1 MDPMRE
7 HAARIFWGK
16 ARPGPGAI
24 HPTHPAWAHGLDVA
38 AAGRALLRARP
49 RAARAL
55 AAGLGLEVPAF
66 EALWL
71 HLLALHDIGKF
82 SHLFQAKVPAHRPA
96 HLPPPG
102 IPDPGHPAAGLRLVG
117 GLLMDRTAP
126 SGLMRGWS
134 AAPRNR
140 LLQPIFGHHGR
151 PVAMSESWQPEDWRP
166 LFPPASAAAAL
177 AYWRAVEALL
187 PAPEVPAP
195 RAAAAAQASWLLAG
209 LTALADWIGSNQAWF
224 PYAAPEADLTA
235 YWDEAGRRAEAALRE
250 AGLVPAPPG
259 PRLAFAE
266 LTGLSHPPT
275 AIQAWAGTVALPD
288 GPLLILIEDVTGG
301 GKTEAALTLAHRLL
315 AAGRADGLYL
325 ALPTTATANAMV
337 DRLLPLADRLYAA
350 GARPS
355 LALAHGRAG
364 LHPRFRAAAEGFSV
378 PEPGAAQGE
387 EAELGEEADLGEE
400 AESGAVASAWL
411 AGESRRALL
420 ADLGVGTIDQAVLA
434 VLPNR
439 YGTVRLA
446 GLAGKVLIVDEA
458 HAYDAYMG
466 AELARLVAFHAAGG
480 GTTLVLSATLPAAAK
495 AELVANWRRGAGA
508 AGAVLTK
515 ADYPLATLLA
525 PGQDPVEEPL
535 DAREDLRRTLAVT
548 RLPDR
553 DAALARIRAA
563 AAAGACI
570 AWIRNSVDDAVE
582 GAAALR
588 AAGLDPDL
596 FHARFAM
603 GDRLAVE
610 ARVLARFGKAS
621 RPAERRGRVLVATQV
636 AESSLDLDFDLVVT
650 DLAPIDSVLQRAG
663 RLWRHTGRER
673 PIPGPELVV
682 VSPDP
687 AGTVAAGWAAS
698 AFPRAS
704 YVYRD
709 HAILWRTARELAA
722 RPAFRVPQDVRP
734 AIEAVFAADESDIP
748 EALLR
753 IHFDAV
759 GRAGAER
766 AAARGALLDAAAG
779 YWPDQAWPDEGRV
792 PTRLAEESRT
802 VRLARVEDG
811 RLVPWHRDPDPRLAW
826 ALSEVT
832 VASRKLRGHLAPAPR
847 WNDAVAAARANWSR
861 FDDAVILLPLEPGPD
876 DARQGILVAED
887 GGSLVLTYGTRLGLM
902 L

>member
-16 ARPGPGAI
+16 ARPGPGAP
-24 HPTHPAWAHGLDVA
+24 HAFHPAWAHGLDVA

-55 AAGLGLEVPAF
+55 AAGLGLEAPAF

-82 SHLFQAKVPAHRPA
+82 SPLFQAKVPALYPA
-96 HLPPPG
+96 NLPPP
-102 IPDPGHPAAGLRLVG
+102 PRLADPGHPAAGLLLVG
-117 GLLMDRTAP
+117 GLLMDRAAP
-126 SGLMRGWS
+126 SGLMRGWT
-134 AAPRNR
+134 AGERNR

-151 PVAMSESWQPEDWRP
+151 PVPLRQGWQPEDWQP
-166 LFPPASAAAAL
+166 HFPPASASAAL
-177 AYWRAVEALL
+177 AVWEAVEALL
-187 PAPEVPAP
+187 PAPAVPAP
-195 RAAAAAQASWLLAG
+195 AVEAAAQASWLLAG

-224 PYAAPEADLTA
+224 PYASPQADLAA
-235 YWDEAGRRAEAALRE
+235 YWDEACRRAEAALRE

-259 PRLAFAE
+259 PRLAFAD
-266 LTGLSHPPT
+266 LTGLPYPPT
-275 AIQAWAGTVALPD
+275 AIQAWAETVALPD

-301 GKTEAALTLAHRLL
+301 GKTEAALMLAHRLL

-337 DRLLPLADRLYAA
+337 DRIAPLAGRLYAE

-364 LHPRFRAAAEGFSV
+364 LHPRFRAVAAGFPP
-378 PEPGAAQGE
+378 PEPGADRGE
-387 EAELGEEADLGEE
+387 EP
-400 AESGAVASAWL
+400 ESGAVATAWL

-420 ADLGVGTIDQAVLA
+420 ADLGIGTIDQAVLA

-458 HAYDAYMG
+458 HAYDAYVG
-466 AELARLVAFHAAGG
+466 AELAELVTFHAAGG
-480 GTTLVLSATLPAAAK
+480 GTTVILSATLPSAAK
-495 AELVANWRRGAGA
+495 ARLVTSWRRAAGA
-508 AGAVLTK
+508 AGAAL
-515 ADYPLATLLA
+515 AGAHYPLATLLA
-525 PGQDPVEEPL
+525 PGQDPVETDL
-535 DAREDLRRTLAVT
+535 AARADLCRILTVT
-548 RLPDR
+548 RVRDK

-563 AAAGACI
+563 AEAGACV

-582 GAAALR
+582 GAASLR

-610 ARVLARFGKAS
+610 ARVRARFGKAS
-621 RPAERRGRVLVATQV
+621 MPEERRGRVLVATQV

-650 DLAPIDSVLQRAG
+650 DLAPVDSVLQRAG
-663 RLWRHTGRER
+663 RLWRHTGRAR

-687 AGTVAAGWAAS
+687 AGAVAADWVSA
-698 AFPRAS
+698 AFPRAAH
-704 YVYRD
+704 VYRD

-722 RPAFRVPQDVRP
+722 RPAFRVPEDVRP
-734 AIEAVFAADESDIP
+734 AIEAVFSTDETDLP
-748 EALLR
+748 KALERNYYEAL
-753 IHFDAV
+753 
-759 GRAGAER
+759 GRAGAEK
-766 AAARGALLDAAAG
+766 AAAHGVLLDFTAG
-779 YWPDQAWPDEGRV
+779 YRPGLAWPDEGTV

-802 VRLARVEDG
+802 LRLARVEGD
-811 RLVPWHRDPDPRLAW
+811 RLVPWHPAPDLRLAW
-826 ALSEVT
+826 ALSEVA
-832 VASRKLRGHLAPAPR
+832 VAVRKLRGHHAPAPS
-847 WNDAVAAARANWSR
+847 WHEAAAAARAGWSR
-861 FDDAVILLPLEPGPD
+861 FDDAVILLPLEPVPD
-876 DARQGILVAED
+876 GTWQGTLVAED

>member
-16 ARPGPGAI
+16 ARPDPGSA
-24 HPTHPAWAHGLDVA
+24 HAVHPAWAHGLDVA

-55 AAGLGLEVPAF
+55 AAGLGLAVPAF

-82 SHLFQAKVPAHRPA
+82 SPLFQAKVPAHCPA
-96 HLPPPG
+96 HLPPPPG

-117 GLLMDRTAP
+117 GLLMDRSAP
-126 SGLMRGWS
+126 SGLMRGWN

-151 PVAMSESWQPEDWRP
+151 PAAMPQDWQPEDWRP

-177 AYWRAVEALL
+177 AYWGAVEALL
-187 PAPEVPAP
+187 PAPEVTAP
-195 RAAAAAQASWLLAG
+195 SAAAAARASWPLAG

-224 PYAAPEADLTA
+224 PYASPEAGLAA
-235 YWDEAGRRAEAALRE
+235 YWDEACGRAEAALRE
-250 AGLVPAPPG
+250 AGLVPARPG
-259 PRLAFAE
+259 PRRAFAE
-266 LTGLSHPPT
+266 LTGLPYPPT
-275 AIQAWAGTVALPD
+275 AIQAWAETVSLPD

-301 GKTEAALTLAHRLL
+301 GKTEAALMLAHRLL

-337 DRLLPLADRLYAA
+337 DRILPLAGRLYAE

-364 LHPRFRAAAEGFSV
+364 LHPRFRAAAEGF
-378 PEPGAAQGE
+378 PPPKPGA
-387 EAELGEEADLGEE
+387 DRGEE
-400 AESGAVASAWL
+400 AESAAVAPAWL

-458 HAYDAYMG
+458 HAYDAYVG
-466 AELARLVAFHAAGG
+466 AQLARLVAFHAAGG
-480 GTTLVLSATLPAAAK
+480 GTTLILSATLPSGAK
-495 AELVANWRRGAGA
+495 AELVANWRRAVGS
-508 AGAVLTK
+508 AGAVLTR

-525 PGQDPVEEPL
+525 PGQDPVEEDL
-535 DAREDLRRTLAVT
+535 AARADLCRILAVT
-548 RLPDR
+548 RVPDR

-563 AAAGACI
+563 AEAGACI

-610 ARVLARFGKAS
+610 DRVRARFGKTS
-621 RPAERRGRVLVATQV
+621 MPGERRRRVLVATQV

-650 DLAPIDSVLQRAG
+650 DLAPVDAVLQRAG
-663 RLWRHTGRER
+663 RLWRHTRGDR

-687 AGTVAAGWAAS
+687 AGPIAADWAAS
-698 AFPRAS
+698 AFPRGAH
-704 YVYRD
+704 VYRD
-709 HAILWRTARELAA
+709 HAILWRTARELTA
-722 RPAFRVPQDVRP
+722 RPAFRVPEDVRP
-734 AIEAVFAADESDIP
+734 VIEAVFSADESDIP
-748 EALLR
+748 KALKS
-753 IHFDAV
+753 IHFEAV

-766 AAARGALLDAAAG
+766 ATARGALLDFAAG
-779 YWPDQAWPDEGRV
+779 YWPDQAWPDEGAV

-802 VRLARVEDG
+802 VRLARVEGG
-811 RLVPWHRDPDPRLAW
+811 RLVPWHPDPELRLAW

-832 VASRKLRGHLAPAPR
+832 VALRKLRGHLAPVPG
-847 WNDAVAAARANWSR
+847 WHDAAAAVRAGWSR

-876 DARQGILVAED
+876 GTWQGTLVAED
-887 GGSLVLTYGTRLGLM
+887 GGPLVLTYGTRLGLM

>member
-1 MDPMRE
+1 MDAMRD
-7 HAARIFWGK
+7 HAARTFWGK
-16 ARPGPGAI
+16 ARPDASAT
-24 HPTHPAWAHGLDVA
+24 HLFHPAWAHGLDVA

-55 AAGLGLEVPAF
+55 AAGLGLDVPAF

-82 SHLFQAKVPAHRPA
+82 SHLFQAKVPAHCPA

-117 GLLMDRTAP
+117 GLLMARAAP

-140 LLQPIFGHHGR
+140 LLQPVFGHHGR
-151 PVAMSESWQPEDWRP
+151 PVAMSQSWQPEDWRP
-166 LFPPASAAAAL
+166 LFPPASAEAAL
-177 AYWRAVEALL
+177 AYWEAVEALL

-209 LTALADWIGSNQAWF
+209 MTALADWIGSNQAWF
-224 PYAAPEADLTA
+224 PYAAPEADLAA
-235 YWDEAGRRAEAALRE
+235 YWDEACGRAEAALRE
-250 AGLVPAPPG
+250 AGLVPAQPG
-259 PRLAFAE
+259 PRLAFAD

-275 AIQAWAGTVALPD
+275 AIQDWAGTVPLPD

-337 DRLLPLADRLYAA
+337 DRVIPLAGRLYAE

-364 LHPRFRAAAEGFSV
+364 LHPRFRAAAAGFSD
-378 PEPGAAQGE
+378 PEPGA
-387 EAELGEEADLGEE
+387 DRGEE

-446 GLAGKVLIVDEA
+446 GLAGKVLVVDEA
-458 HAYDAYMG
+458 HAYDAYVS
-466 AELARLVAFHAAGG
+466 AELARLVEFHAAGG
-480 GTTLVLSATLPAAAK
+480 GTTLILSATLPSGAK
-495 AELVANWRRGAGA
+495 AELVESWRRGAGA
-508 AGAVLTK
+508 GGAVLART
-515 ADYPLATLLA
+515 AYPLATLLA
-525 PGQDPVEEPL
+525 PGRDAVEAPL
-535 DAREDLRRTLAVT
+535 DARQDLCRTLAVT
-548 RLPDR
+548 RVPDQ

-563 AAAGACI
+563 AEAGGCI

-588 AAGLDPDL
+588 AACLDPDL

-610 ARVLARFGKAS
+610 ARVQARFGKAS
-621 RPAERRGRVLVATQV
+621 TPAERRGRGLVATQV

-650 DLAPIDSVLQRAG
+650 DLAPVDSVLQRAG
-663 RLWRHTGRER
+663 RLWRHTGRDR

-687 AGTVAAGWAAS
+687 AGAVAADWAAA
-698 AFPRAS
+698 AFPRAA

-709 HAILWRTARELAA
+709 HGILWRTARELAA

-734 AIEAVFAADESDIP
+734 AIEAVFSEDETDLP
-748 EALLR
+748 RALEA

-766 AAARGALLDAAAG
+766 AAARGALLAAAAG
-779 YWPDQAWPDEGRV
+779 YWPDQAWPDEGTV
-792 PTRLAEESRT
+792 PTRLAEESRCL
-802 VRLARVEDG
+802 RLARVADG
-811 RLVPWHRDPDPRLAW
+811 RLVPWHPDADLRLAW

-832 VASRKLRGHLAPAPR
+832 VAVRKLRGHLAPAAT
-847 WNDAVAAARANWSR
+847 WHAAAAAARAGWSR
-861 FDDAVILLPLEPGPD
+861 FDDAVILLPLEPQPD
-876 DARQGILVAED
+876 GTWQGTLVAED
-887 GGSLVLTYGTRLGLM
+887 GGSLVVTYGTRLGLM